1 MSNRKIVLFLW
12 AFLIAVYSL
21 LRISFVILNFSSF
34 SLNSPTEILMV
45 LFAGLRFD
53 LSAIFITNVLVSVI
67 LLLPLKFHQKSARIV
82 ITSLFLLSNLPFLLF
97 NLIDVGYFHFT
108 QKRTTA
114 DFFGVAMLGDDFF
127 NMLPSLLRDYW
138 GLLTG
143 FLILSVV
150 LYKSFLWFIKQRTGK
165 SRWWFV
171 EIAVT
176 IGLTVLLFR
185 GGLQYKP
192 ISVLTA
198 ARYTSNQNVATVL
211 NTTFTILK
219 TIGKDELKNYDFDKK
234 IPSDLTYFNPQ
245 HSYANSGVFKPMNV
259 VLIIME
265 SFGKEYTGYF
275 NQGKGYTPFLDSL
288 MQHSLTCT
296 NAFANGKKSIEG
308 IPGIVSGI
316 PALMNTPYISGQYNS
331 NNLNSLPFLL
341 KKYGY
346 TSSFYHG
353 GNNGTMGF
361 ENFTKMAG
369 YDHYV
374 GRNEYGDKDYD
385 GTWGVYD
392 EPFFQFFCHELNK
405 QKQPFVATIFSLS
418 SHHPYAIPP
427 QYNSRFK
434 EGEQPIHQ
442 SVRYADYALQQY
454 FDCAKKQS
462 WYHNTLFIITADH
475 TGPSVVSQYQT
486 RTGIYE
492 VPIVYFAPDDSL
504 LQGQYENVTQHTD
517 IVPGVLNYLHYP
529 DSFKFFG
536 NSIFDKTVSIRFA
549 VSFLDGSYQL
559 ITNNSISVTDFDSEY
574 HFVLRNAKAVNDSA
588 EASNTL
594 KVFVSLYNRS
604 MIHNKLTE
612 DE

>member
-1 MSNRKIVLFLW
+1 KAFQWFLNR
-12 AFLIAVYSL
+12 
-21 LRISFVILNFSSF
+21 
-34 SLNSPTEILMV
+34 
-45 LFAGLRFD
+45 
-53 LSAIFITNVLVSVI
+53 
-67 LLLPLKFHQKSARIV
+67 
-82 ITSLFLLSNLPFLLF
+82 
-97 NLIDVGYFHFT
+97 
-108 QKRTTA
+108 
-114 DFFGVAMLGDDFF
+114 
-127 NMLPSLLRDYW
+127 
-138 GLLTG
+138 
-143 FLILSVV
+143 
-150 LYKSFLWFIKQRTGK
+150 RTGK
-165 SRWWFV
+165 SKWWFV
-171 EIAVT
+171 EITVT

-198 ARYTSNQNVATVL
+198 ARYTSNQNVAAVL

-219 TIGKDELKNYDFDKK
+219 TLGKDELKNYDYDKK
-234 IPSDLTYFNPQ
+234 MPSALTYFNPM
-245 HSYANSGVFKPMNV
+245 HNYANTGVFKRMNV

-265 SFGKEYTGYF
+265 SFSKEYIGYF
-275 NQGKGYTPFLDSL
+275 NHGKGYTPFLDSL

-296 NAFANGKKSIEG
+296 DAFANGKKSIEG
-308 IPGIVSGI
+308 IPCIVSGI

-331 NNLNSLPFLL
+331 NNLSSLPFLL

-346 TSSFYHG
+346 SSSFYHG

-361 ENFTKMAG
+361 ENFSKMAG
-369 YDHYV
+369 YDYYV

-392 EPFFQFFCHELNK
+392 EPFFQFFCHELNT
-405 QKQPFVATIFSLS
+405 QKQPFVATVFSLS

-427 QYNSRFK
+427 QYHSRFK
-434 EGEQPIHQ
+434 DGEQPIHRA
-442 SVRYADYALQQY
+442 VRYADYALQQY
-454 FDCAKKQS
+454 FECAKKQP
-462 WYHNTLFIITADH
+462 WYYNTLFVITADH
-475 TGPSVVSQYQT
+475 TGPSIVSHYQT

-517 IVPGVLNYLHYP
+517 IVPGILNYLHYP

-536 NSIFDKTVSIRFA
+536 NSIFDTTVSNRFA
-549 VSFLDGSYQL
+549 VSFLDGTYQL
-559 ITNNSISVTDFDSEY
+559 ITNNSITTTDFDTEY
-574 HFVLRNAKAVNDSA
+574 HFVLRNAKTENDSIK
-588 EASNTL
+588 ASNTL